1 VSAATRA
8 FALPPALVIAA
19 FLAATVASASDER
32 PESLARPSVP
42 VEGPPPPRISLQA
55 LPAYGTAPLT
65 VGFFVSS
72 YARDGDRVVA
82 YRWSFGDGAV
92 STLPPHG
99 LFHIYRQ
106 PGNYLASVTVTT
118 SRGRIATAFK
128 AIVVRPSATR

>member
-1 VSAATRA
+1 VRC
-8 FALPPALVIAA
+8 
-19 FLAATVASASDER
+19 
-32 PESLARPSVP
+32 
-42 VEGPPPPRISLQA
+42 
-55 LPAYGTAPLT
+55 
-65 VGFFVSS
+65 
-72 YARDGDRVVA
+72 YARDGDCVVA